1 MGYEDKGDLGKSI
14 VTTPSPDWGG
24 GCKSSRKKVEKQ

>member
-14 VTTPSPDWGG
+14 VTTPSPIGEG
-24 GCKSSRKKVEKQ
+24 VVKVAGRK